1 MAMADANEY
10 TFQGDG
16 IHASWIPGGA
26 GPATTDGLVTF
37 TYTDSHQSKV
47 FRGGETS
54 VTSLPGLGRLVTVV
68 LADNAVSHAQTSF
81 SVLVPDIGV
90 DVNQAQTFHTKA
102 ITTAEGATLVKLLT
116 FPALQT
122 YKVEHLLGTAR
133 IVEIPF

>member
-1 MAMADANEY
+1 MADPDEY

-16 IHASWIPGGA
+16 IQASYIPGGA
-26 GPATTDGLVTF
+26 GPATADGLVTF

-47 FRGGETS
+47 FRGAETT
-54 VTSLPGLGRLVTVV
+54 VTRLPGMGQLVSVV
-68 LADNAVSHAQTSF
+68 LTANPISHAQTSF
-81 SVLVPDIGV
+81 SVLVPDVGV
-90 DVNQAQTFHTKA
+90 DVNAAQTFHTKG

>member
-1 MAMADANEY
+1 
-10 TFQGDG
+10 
-16 IHASWIPGGA
+16 
-26 GPATTDGLVTF
+26 
-37 TYTDSHQSKV
+37 
-47 FRGGETS
+47 
-54 VTSLPGLGRLVTVV
+54 VTVV